1 MALVGAAMPPIF
13 ALGQF
18 ESYAP
23 AIVLL
28 IALNAIHSAVGTLIL
43 PRMQGKSLNL
53 DPVVVLLSLA
63 FWGKVWG
70 LAGMFLATP
79 LTVAAMVVLAQ
90 FKGSHWISVL
100 LSGDGNPLNATKAQ
114 QKQAIKEN

>member
-63 FWGKVWG
+63 FWGWLWG
-70 LAGMFLATP
+70 VVGMFLSTP
-79 LTVAAMVVLAQ
+79 LTVIVMVICAQ
-90 FKGSHWISVL
+90 FPGSRWVAIL
-100 LSGDGNPLNATKAQ
+100 LSEDGQPGEPSRAAP
-114 QKQAIKEN
+114 AEPA